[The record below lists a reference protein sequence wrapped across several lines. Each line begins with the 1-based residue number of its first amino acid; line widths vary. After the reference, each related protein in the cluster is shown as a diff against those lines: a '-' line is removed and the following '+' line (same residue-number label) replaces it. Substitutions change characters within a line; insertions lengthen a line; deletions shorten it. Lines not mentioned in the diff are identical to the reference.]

1 MAFNLINFK
10 KGTLAGLN
18 TLKTKNGIEEGTFYL
33 TIDENKQ
40 TSRLYIGTGAATAL
54 PVNSNIITV
63 STTDDLEEST
73 SSGYQNPNL
82 FNDGDFAYV
91 TNGNILAV
99 KKDGRWVQVNGI
111 DDTKIWKDFTPT
123 ITTSNG
129 TATISWALRNEADQV
144 LKDSDGATPAITMT
158 GANGIT
164 VSSTGKAV
172 TVTGTAYEMSS
183 AVATPGE
190 DGVATIKLQNKSS
203 ADGTLSDVSSVAI
216 NAGTNVEVTGTANNI
231 TISAIDTTLKSD
243 SVQITN
249 GSTSGFNVAVTDSG
263 NNGGSA
269 TLDPKITL
277 GDHTAAADQ
286 ISFVSGVANLPV
298 YTKSEVDGILADVN
312 GMVYRGSVGPDQT
325 FSTLPTTGV
334 KVGDTFK
341 AGDDLSSVPVA
352 GGGTKS
358 VKTGDLLIANSSA
371 TPKETNGEI
380 PAGSLYFEVIPSGDE
395 IISYKGLGA
404 AHTGNG
410 VQIED
415 GAGTVLASMEVAA
428 GNQMAVSS
436 THTGTNGEKAV
447 VTVAHGT
454 ISSSTN
460 GDANTPTAV
469 SQEQIAHQTKTFD
482 VVTGLTTNNGHVT
495 GTTVE
500 RIQVTDTVSKL
511 DEINTK
517 TTVTT
522 ANNASTVKNTVALID
537 EGNTAINSKDLE
549 FILRSDNLSIT
560 STGSTITANYVWGQ
574 F

>member
-18 TLKTKNGIEEGTFYL
+18 TLKQNSGIEEGTFYL
-33 TIDENKQ
+33 TIDDNKQ
-40 TSRLYIGTGAATAL
+40 TSRLYIGTGVATAL
-54 PVNSNIITV
+54 PVNSNIVVV

-73 SSGYQNPNL
+73 STGYKNPNL

-91 TNGNILAV
+91 TTGNILAV
-99 KKDGRWVQVNGI
+99 KQGSRWVQVNGV
-111 DDTKIWKDFTPT
+111 DNTKIWKDFTPT
-123 ITTSNG
+123 VTTSND
-129 TATISWALRNEADQV
+129 TATISWALRNEANQV
-144 LKDSDGATPAITMT
+144 LKDSDGNTPAITMT
-158 GANGIT
+158 GANGVA
-164 VSSTGKAV
+164 VSSSGKAI

-183 AVATPGE
+183 AAIPQ
-190 DGVATIKLQNKSS
+190 DGTTATIKLQSKSS
-203 ADGTLSDVSSVAI
+203 DNGALSEVSSI
-216 NAGTNVEVTGTANNI
+216 SLNAGTNVELTGTANNI
-231 TISAIDTTLKSD
+231 TISAVDTTLEQD

-249 GSTSGFNVAVTDSG
+249 GTTSGFNITVTDSSD
-263 NNGGSA
+263 NASSD

-277 GDHTAAADQ
+277 GEHTATADQ

-341 AGDDLSSVPVA
+341 AGDTLDSVPIA
-352 GGGTKS
+352 GGGTRS
-358 VKTGDLLIANSSA
+358 VKAGDLLIANSSA
-371 TPKETNGEI
+371 TPKETNGVI
-380 PAGSLYFEVIPSGDE
+380 PAGSLYFEVIPSGDDTVVY
-395 IISYKGLGA
+395 SGLGLA
-404 AHTGNG
+404 DTGNG
-410 VQIED
+410 IEIAD
-415 GAGTVLASMEVAA
+415 GAGTILASMEVAA
-428 GNQMAVSS
+428 GSQMAVSS
-436 THTGTNGEKAV
+436 THSGGAGEKAV

-460 GDANTPTAV
+460 GNANTPTAV
-469 SQEQIAHQTKTFD
+469 SQEQLTHQSKTFD

-500 RIQVTDTVSKL
+500 RIQVVDTVSKL
-511 DEINTK
+511 DTTNTK

-522 ANNASTVKNTVALID
+522 ANNASTVKNTVALVD

-560 STGSTITANYVWGQ
+560 SSGSTITANYVWGE